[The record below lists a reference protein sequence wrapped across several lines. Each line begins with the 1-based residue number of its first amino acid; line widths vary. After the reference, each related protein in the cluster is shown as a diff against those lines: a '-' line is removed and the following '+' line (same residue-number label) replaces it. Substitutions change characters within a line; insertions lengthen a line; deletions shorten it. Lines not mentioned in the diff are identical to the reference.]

1 MRVIINMRINLLLE
15 IKALQVVHITVCCTS
30 RKFLRLSHFLLT
42 RFKIVHVIWDVK
54 FSYLMLVGT
63 LQKEEKP
70 AMNLIQLRF
79 LIKVVEKE
87 VYLLFR
93 MF

>member
-1 MRVIINMRINLLLE
+1 MRVIINTRINLLLE
-15 IKALQVVHITVCCTS
+15 IKALEVVHITVCCTS
-30 RKFLRLSHFLLT
+30 RKFLLLLHFLLT
-42 RFKIVHVIWDVK
+42 RFKIVHVICHVK

>member
-1 MRVIINMRINLLLE
+1 
-15 IKALQVVHITVCCTS
+15 
-30 RKFLRLSHFLLT
+30 
-42 RFKIVHVIWDVK
+42 
-54 FSYLMLVGT
+54 MLVGT